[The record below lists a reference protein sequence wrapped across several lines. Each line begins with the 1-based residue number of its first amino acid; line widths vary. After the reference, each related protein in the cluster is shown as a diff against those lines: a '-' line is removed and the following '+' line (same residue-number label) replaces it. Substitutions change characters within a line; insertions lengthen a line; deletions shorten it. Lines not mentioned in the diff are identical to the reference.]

1 MIMKKLILFLIF
13 GFLLLDGCEKSVLIN
28 FNDIEAEIIK
38 EMQTDQIPSV
48 VACVVKGDKIVW
60 EGNYGYQD
68 AAKSKGATSQTIYTL
83 MSISKLFIAISV
95 MQLWEEGLIDL
106 DADINQYLPFEV
118 RNPNFPDKKITPYM
132 LLTHRSG
139 LAWPESTDGIP
150 GFYDFFPHEDVPLI
164 SEWLPE
170 YILPDGEQYK
180 TKVWKNFAP
189 GEMELYSNIAT
200 SLMALIVEQISGM
213 DYRDYCRE
221 NILIPLEMNSSAF
234 RLEPL
239 NEDFLATPF
248 YNNNYPMQQY
258 TYRHYPAANLK
269 TNLED
274 FSHFM
279 IAFLNDGMYKGT
291 RILKTNSIK
300 KMMEVQNPGTGMA
313 LIWSNSA
320 GSSIGHIGGGTGFST
335 LVEWHFDGDKGF
347 FIFSNKY
354 NGSVYQLGRIYELV
368 RYQSTGY

>member
-1 MIMKKLILFLIF
+1 MVI
-13 GFLLLDGCEKSVLIN
+13 GFFLLDGCEKSDTTD
-28 FNDIEAEIIK
+28 FNNIEAEIIK
-38 EMQTDQIPSV
+38 EMNTEKIPSV
-48 VACVVKGDKIVW
+48 VACVVKGDQIVW
-60 EGNYGYQD
+60 EGTFGYQD
-68 AAKSKGATSQTIYTL
+68 LELSTPVTRQTIYTL

-118 RNPNFPDKKITPYM
+118 RNPYFPDKKITPFM

-139 LAWPESTDGIP
+139 LAWPESSDGIP
-150 GFYDFFPHEDVPLI
+150 DFYYFFPHEDVPLI

-170 YILPDGEQYK
+170 YILPGGEQYR

-200 SLMALIVEQISGM
+200 SLMALIVEHISGV
-213 DYRDYCRE
+213 DYRDYCKE
-221 NILIPLEMNSSAF
+221 NILIPLEMNSTAF

-248 YNNNYPMQQY
+248 YDNNYPMQQY
-258 TYRHYPAANLK
+258 TYRHYPAGNLK

-279 IAFLNDGMYKGT
+279 IAFLNDGVYNGK
-291 RILKTNSIK
+291 RILKTTTIE
-300 KMMEVQNPGTGMA
+300 KMLEVQNPATGRA
-313 LIWSNSA
+313 LLWKNCP
-320 GSSIGHIGGGTGFST
+320 GNCVGHIGGGTGFST
-335 LVEWHFDGDKGF
+335 TAEWYFDTEKGI
-347 FIFSNKY
+347 FIFSNKV
-354 NGSVYQLGRIYELV
+354 NESVYPLGRIYELV
-368 RYQSTGY
+368 RYQSNSF